1 MICVDNLRGQKS
13 LLRTQNT
20 ERETFVGHPVL
31 RTMYVHG
38 TVWSTSHG
46 VHTLVVWSM
55 GPELWSTPVLV
66 RSTKYSPIQSSG
78 NYCHESA
85 YPSTTGVI
93 EALYG
98 VHSTLYCRYRVC
110 RP

>member
-13 LLRTQNT
+13 LLRAQNT

-31 RTMYVHG
+31 RIMYVHG
-38 TVWSTSHG
+38 GIVWSTSHG
-46 VHTLVVWSM
+46 VHTLVWSM

-78 NYCHESA
+78 NYYYENA

-98 VHSTLYCRYRVC
+98 VHSTYCRHKVC

>member
-13 LLRTQNT
+13 LLRAQNT
-20 ERETFVGHPVL
+20 ERGTFVGHPVL
-31 RTMYVHG
+31 RTMYSVCSWG
-38 TVWSTSHG
+38 LVWSTSHG
-46 VHTLVVWSM
+46 VHTLVWSM
-55 GPELWSTPVLV
+55 GPELWSTE
-66 RSTKYSPIQSSG
+66 YSPIQSSG

-98 VHSTLYCRYRVC
+98 VHSTLYCRYTVC